1 MEDSPVDG
9 QEGQKISSEACN
21 SGMDHT
27 CNVNDSAKSIY
38 HLNILIFIIV
48 FLSIMCLKGYEEV
61 KLKHCWERKYNY
73 YSSLQEAKAAC
84 TSDRNCIGVYDHGCK
99 RNGYYLC
106 PKGSMED
113 VWYANDIK
121 SCVHAKEG
129 SIYAKELQFSLF

>member
-1 MEDSPVDG
+1 MNIQTLIV
-9 QEGQKISSEACN
+9 IFSS
-21 SGMDHT
+21 
-27 CNVNDSAKSIY
+27 
-38 HLNILIFIIV
+38 IL
-48 FLSIMCLKGYEEV
+48 CLKGYEEV
-61 KLKHCWERKYNY
+61 KLKHCWEKKYNY

-113 VWYANDIK
+113 VWYANDVK

-129 SIYAKELQFSLF
+129 NLYS